1 MSKTAVNQQFCV
13 SRAGLFVAHVTRKKH
28 GSERRAPQK
37 CKEAAGGSGS
47 GRGGAVMNPWVTI
60 DGCNYQMDG
69 FKSSLIDV
77 ISSMSDY

>member
-1 MSKTAVNQQFCV
+1 M
-13 SRAGLFVAHVTRKKH
+13 KH
-28 GSERRAPQK
+28 GSERSAEQM
-37 CKEAAGGSGS
+37 CAEAAGGSGG
-47 GRGGAVMNPWVTI
+47 GRGKAVMNPWVTI